1 MSDDPPRTVGAA
13 LQAARRAGMER
24 LDAQWLLSA
33 ALDRPRAWLLAHP
46 EAPIGTDQAMTWQG
60 WLARH
65 AQGEP
70 LAYLLG
76 WTEFFGLRLQVSP
89 AVLIP
94 RPDTEVLVR
103 WGLQLL
109 TRCPAPASVLDLG
122 TGSGAI
128 ALALKHHAPSVG
140 MTAVDASVPALGV
153 ARENGRRLGL
163 EVTWLTGDWWSAAA
177 HHGPFH
183 LAVSNPPYVEQGDPH
198 LAALRHEPL
207 SALTAGADGLD
218 DLRRIVAG
226 APAHLAPGGWL
237 LLEHGWTQHESVAH
251 LLKEAGFDRVETRPD
266 LGGRPRCTGGVWHA
280 DAGALPARAADR
292 THRR

>member
-13 LQAARRAGMER
+13 LRMARQSGMER

-46 EAPIGTDQAMTWQG
+46 EAPLDTNLAMTWKG

-65 AQGEP
+65 AGGEP

-76 WTEFFGLRLQVSP
+76 WSEFFGLRLEVGP

-103 WGLQLL
+103 WGLELL
-109 TRCPAPASVLDLG
+109 ARCPGPASVLDLG

-128 ALALKHHAPSVG
+128 ALALKHHTSSARVS
-140 MTAVDASVPALGV
+140 AVDASAPALAV
-153 ARENGRRLGL
+153 AQENGRRLGL
-163 EVTWLTGDWWSAAA
+163 EVTWLNGDWWCASAR
-177 HHGPFH
+177 HGPFD
-183 LAVSNPPYVEQGDPH
+183 LVVSNPPYIEEGDPH

-207 SALTAGADGLD
+207 SALTAGPEGLD
-218 DLRRIVAG
+218 DLRRIVEG

-237 LLEHGWTQHESVAH
+237 LLEHGWNQHESVAR
-251 LLKEAGFDRVETRPD
+251 LLTKTGFVRVETRPD
-266 LGGRPRCTGGVWHA
+266 LGGRPRCTGGIWR
-280 DAGALPARAADR
+280 AGAGTVPAHDA
-292 THRR
+292 HREHRQ